1 MLVSLTPVDEIFIE
15 VSSSASLSEAFI
27 LREQLH
33 LIGTEPRISMNYSV
47 NIRVSAK
54 TQIRDRRASRWLTP
68 SPNVRHGPSK
78 RVGPWR

>member
-33 LIGTEPRISMNYSV
+33 LIGTEPRISMN
-47 NIRVSAK
+47 
-54 TQIRDRRASRWLTP
+54 
-68 SPNVRHGPSK
+68 
-78 RVGPWR
+78 